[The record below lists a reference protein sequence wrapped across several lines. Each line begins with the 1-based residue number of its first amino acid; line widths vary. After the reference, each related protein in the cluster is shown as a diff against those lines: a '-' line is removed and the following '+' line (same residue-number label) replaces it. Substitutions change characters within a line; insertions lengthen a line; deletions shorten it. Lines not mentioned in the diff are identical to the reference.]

1 MGAETRPLL
10 CHVALSEVSAW
21 EPDSCGHSKL
31 PHDVPRGPIKV
42 ITGQCGGQ
50 DVFKGENEWA
60 APGLC
65 GFFRPVGRELGES
78 GCAQALWAEPPKE
91 SRTACV
97 LGTQF
102 TVFILTCR

>member
-21 EPDSCGHSKL
+21 EPDSYGHSKL
-31 PHDVPRGPIKV
+31 LNDVPRGPIRV
-42 ITGQCGGQ
+42 ITGQPGGQ

-60 APGLC
+60 ASGFC
-65 GFFRPVGRELGES
+65 GFFRPVGREREEN

-91 SRTACV
+91 MADS
-97 LGTQF
+97 LHF
-102 TVFILTCR
+102 TLTCG